1 VLPWQ
6 AGSLPRALPISS
18 NKEFYMS
25 DFDNVTTPPPP
36 VSAPAPADQRT
47 MALVAHILGIF
58 TWFIGPLI
66 IWMINKDD
74 SSKAFV
80 TDQAKE
86 ALNFQI
92 TITIA
97 MLICFVL
104 MIVIIGGLLAPLV
117 GLLNLV
123 FCIIAAVKANN
134 GEAYRYPFALRLI
147 K

>member
-1 VLPWQ
+1 
-6 AGSLPRALPISS
+6 
-18 NKEFYMS
+18 MS
-25 DFDNVTTPPPP
+25 DFDNVTTPPP
-36 VSAPAPADQRT
+36 VGAPAPADQRT
-47 MALVAHILGIF
+47 MALVAHLLGIF

-74 SSKAFV
+74 SSKGFV
-80 TDQAKE
+80 IDQAKE

-97 MLICFVL
+97 MLICIVL

-134 GEAYRYPFALRLI
+134 GEYYRYPFTLRLI

>member
-1 VLPWQ
+1 M
-6 AGSLPRALPISS
+6 S
-18 NKEFYMS
+18 EFE
-25 DFDNVTTPPPP
+25 NVTAPPPP
-36 VSAPAPADQRT
+36 PTGVAPAEQRT
-47 MALVAHILGIF
+47 MALVAHLLGIF

-74 SSKAFV
+74 SSKSFV

-117 GLLNLV
+117 GVLNIV

-134 GEAYRYPFALRLI
+134 GEAYRYPFTLRLI